1 MNFSHMINT
10 VDSHTM
16 GEATRVVTGG
26 IGHIPGARMQEK
38 KKWVAE
44 NRDHI
49 RKMLMWEPRGHQ
61 DMFGAILTE
70 PVSKGADAGVLF
82 MDTGGYLDM
91 CGHGS
96 MGAAVVLLETGMI
109 RQERKEHTQT
119 LALDTPA
126 GVVHC
131 KAEITDNRI
140 SKISVQNRKSFY
152 ELSSEIQLESIGSIR
167 VDVAYGGNFFA
178 LVNAESLNLE
188 VNPSNIEALKKIGLE
203 IRDKININFKARDP
217 GSHAPGRVKL
227 VEIYE
232 NTQPNRNV
240 VVFGQGQI
248 DRSPCGTGTSAKMA
262 LLHHKGEL
270 KVGEPYIYQSI
281 FGTQFQGKIIEES
294 VEDKKPAIIP
304 QISGNAFIT
313 GFQQFVADENDPY
326 KFGFSMHE

>member
-1 MNFSHMINT
+1 MKFSHVINT

-16 GEATRVVTGG
+16 GEATRVVTSG
-26 IGHIPGARMQEK
+26 IGHIPGASMQDK
-38 KKWVAE
+38 KQWVSR

-49 RKMLMWEPRGHQ
+49 RQMLMLEPRGHQ

-70 PVSKGADAGVLF
+70 PVSEGADAGVLF
-82 MDTGGYLDM
+82 MDTDGYLDM

-96 MGAAVVLLETGMI
+96 MGVAVVLLETGMI
-109 RQERKEHTQT
+109 RLDRKEGISH

-126 GVVHC
+126 GLIHC
-131 KAEITDNRI
+131 RAQITDGRI
-140 SKISVQNRKSFY
+140 SKISVQNRESFY
-152 ELSSEIQLESIGSIR
+152 ELSSEIQLDVIGSIR

-188 VNPSNIEALKKIGLE
+188 VKPENIEALKKIGLE
-203 IRDKININFKARDP
+203 IRDKININFKALDP
-217 GSHAPGRVKL
+217 GSNAPGRVKL
-227 VEIYE
+227 VQIYE

-270 KVGEPYIYQSI
+270 NVGETYIYQSI
-281 FGTQFQGKIIEES
+281 FGTQFQGKIIEKTF
-294 VEDKKPAIIP
+294 VGRKPAIVP

-313 GFQQFVADENDPY
+313 GFQQFVADKYDPY
-326 KFGFSMHE
+326 KFGFKSE